1 MNALTGPPPKPSAAG
16 SVGRGGVYRRKAA
29 VLALSR
35 QRRPTGAKERNAV
48 FAWDGQSPSARLQRS
63 RASNARRK
71 RSKADFAPTRF
82 AETYRPADGYR
93 REEVP

>member
-16 SVGRGGVYRRKAA
+16 SVGRGG
-29 VLALSR
+29 
-35 QRRPTGAKERNAV
+35 AKERNAV
-48 FAWDGQSPSARLQRS
+48 FA
-63 RASNARRK
+63 ARRK

>member
-48 FAWDGQSPSARLQRS
+48 FA
-63 RASNARRK
+63 ARRK

>member
-16 SVGRGGVYRRKAA
+16 SVGRG
-29 VLALSR
+29 
-35 QRRPTGAKERNAV
+35 GAKERNAV